1 MRLRVTRPFQDKE
14 TLGHYVPGDLI
25 DIKDTARVKDIVG
38 KGLAEK
44 MTEGKAEKE
53 K

>member
-1 MRLRVTRPFQDKE
+1 MKLRVKQPFQDKE

-25 DIKDTARVKDIVG
+25 DIKDAARAKDIVG

-44 MTEGKAEKE
+44 MTRSEERR
-53 K
+53 

>member
-1 MRLRVTRPFQDKE
+1 MKLRVKQPFQDKE

-25 DIKDTARVKDIVG
+25 DIKDAARAKDIVD

-44 MTEGKAEKE
+44 MTERKAEKE